1 LLVASRRRLQ
11 EALAAVWDP
20 AWADRLCRAASERLQ
35 RQYRTLPEVQ
45 RARLDHFALDPYESR
60 MVGAG
65 EDNDP
70 LAFQATL
77 KNWERVSLEALR
89 RIRGDAGEV
98 SRGKGAA

>member
-1 LLVASRRRLQ
+1 MGSRVGRQALQ
-11 EALAAVWDP
+11 GCFGAPPETIP
-20 AWADRLCRAASERLQ
+20 A
-35 RQYRTLPEVQ
+35 LPEVQ

-65 EDNDP
+65 EDNDS